1 MSIRHQTVSRIGI
14 AAAAAYTLI
23 TPALAE
29 QPATTLTTLL
39 DKQQIQDMLVD
50 YYGQLG
56 AGRSDFGAYY
66 IADGTLNVNGVT
78 AQGEK
83 GIEDLYRKVGA
94 GTPKRPGTFRMVLS
108 NVKVVVNGETATADS
123 LWTGVISETLTQAPR
138 FVEQGTEHDELVKR
152 NGKWLFKHRV
162 IMSDGG
168 MQEMFLST
176 RKQK

>member
-1 MSIRHQTVSRIGI
+1 
-14 AAAAAYTLI
+14 
-23 TPALAE
+23 
-29 QPATTLTTLL
+29 
-39 DKQQIQDMLVD
+39 
-50 YYGQLG
+50 
-56 AGRSDFGAYY
+56 
-66 IADGTLNVNGVT
+66 
-78 AQGEK
+78 
-83 GIEDLYRKVGA
+83 
-94 GTPKRPGTFRMVLS
+94 MVLS

>member
-1 MSIRHQTVSRIGI
+1 MCIRHQIVSRIGI
-14 AAAAAYTLI
+14 AAAAAFTLA

-78 AQGEK
+78 GQGEK
-83 GIEDLYRKVGA
+83 GIEDLYKKVGA
-94 GTPKRPGTFRMVLS
+94 GTPKRPGVFRMVLS

-168 MQEMFLST
+168 IQEMFLST

>member
-1 MSIRHQTVSRIGI
+1 MSIRHQTVGLVAV
-14 AAAAAYTLI
+14 AATAAFTLVA
-23 TPALAE
+23 PAFAE

-78 AQGEK
+78 GQGEK
-83 GIEDLYRKVGA
+83 GIEDLYKKVGA
-94 GTPKRPGTFRMVLS
+94 GTPKRTGVFRMVLS
-108 NVKVVVNGETATADS
+108 NVKVAVNGETATADS